1 MAALFTQML
10 DPSKTGV
17 RNMKTA
23 LTLTALVLASAAT
36 GVAANQTQGMSYEEA
51 FNQIDMNADGVLT
64 QDEANVDLLLAER
77 FEMLD
82 VDGSG
87 DLSMEEFQAFDAE
100 ASKES

>member
-1 MAALFTQML
+1 
-10 DPSKTGV
+10 
-17 RNMKTA
+17 MKTA

>member
-1 MAALFTQML
+1 
-10 DPSKTGV
+10 
-17 RNMKTA
+17 MKTA

-36 GVAANQTQGMSYEEA
+36 GVAANQTQGTSYEEV
-51 FNQIDMNADGVLT
+51 FNQMDLNADGVLT